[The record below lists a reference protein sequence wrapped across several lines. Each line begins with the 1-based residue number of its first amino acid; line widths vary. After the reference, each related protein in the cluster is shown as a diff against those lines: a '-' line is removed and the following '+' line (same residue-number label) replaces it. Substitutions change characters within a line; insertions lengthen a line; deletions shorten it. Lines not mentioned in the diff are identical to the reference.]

1 MHGDRTKIATP
12 LECLCSVTDIG
23 DYMSVAGGKPDEI
36 DEKADI
42 LCVAGTARQ
51 IGGLLNRLP
60 SRF

>member
-51 IGGLLNRLP
+51 IGGLLN
-60 SRF
+60 